1 MDNLLT
7 PFHDW
12 LVEQRR
18 WLHQHPELSYQEYQ
32 TAARIAEVAESL
44 GLSVQTGVGKTGVI
58 GRLRARRAGPTVAL
72 RADMDALPL
81 DEANA
86 VPYKSRHA
94 GVMHACGHDA
104 HMTIALGVARRL
116 VESRWPEQGRGEVLF
131 VFQPAEEGGAGA
143 RAVLEAGAFDPTSVA
158 AIFAGH
164 LQPELALGH
173 IGLVRGVSN
182 AASDSIR
189 IHITGTG
196 GHAAH
201 PHLCADPIVAGA
213 HLVTQLQTI
222 VSRSLA
228 PTEPAVVSIGRF
240 RAGSASNIIAPH
252 AVLEGTLRTLS
263 AETRETAMARL
274 QELAAGLET
283 AFKVTVKLEVNS
295 GYPML
300 VNHAEL
306 VEFTLVEA
314 KSLLG
319 ADRVH
324 LQGPRMGAEDFAY
337 FLEKI
342 PGVMVRLG
350 CADPET
356 GLQHGLHSP
365 HFDFDEK
372 ALDAGVMLFA
382 HLLTKCLA
390 AKIGECE

>member
-1 MDNLLT
+1 MDNLPT

-12 LVEQRR
+12 LVALRR
-18 WLHQHPELSYQEYQ
+18 WLHQHPELSYQEVK

-58 GRLRARRAGPTVAL
+58 ARLRAKRAGPTVAL

-86 VPYKSRHA
+86 VPYKSRHP

-104 HMTIALGVARRL
+104 HMTIALGVARWL

-143 RAVLEAGAFDPTSVA
+143 RAILESGAFDPASVA

-164 LQPELALGH
+164 LQPELAVGH
-173 IGLVRGVSN
+173 IGLAPGVSN

-189 IHITGTG
+189 IHIIGKG

-213 HLVTQLQTI
+213 HLVTQLQAI

-240 RAGSASNIIAPH
+240 QAGSAGNIIAPQ
-252 AVLEGTLRTLS
+252 ARLEGTLRTLT
-263 AETRETAMARL
+263 AETRETALARL

-283 AFKVTVKLEVNS
+283 AFNVTVKMDINA
-295 GYPML
+295 GYPVL
-300 VNHAEL
+300 VNHPEV
-306 VEFTLVEA
+306 VEFTLKEGR
-314 KSLLG
+314 SLLG

-337 FLEKI
+337 FLEQT

-350 CADPET
+350 CVDPET
-356 GLQHGLHSP
+356 GFQHGLHSP
-365 HFDFDEK
+365 LFDFDER
-372 ALDAGVMLFA
+372 ALDAGVMLFV
-382 HLLTKCLA
+382 HLLTGFLSK
-390 AKIGECE
+390 EDSR

>member
-1 MDNLLT
+1 MDNLPT

-12 LVEQRR
+12 LVALRR
-18 WLHQHPELSYQEYQ
+18 WLHQHPELSYQEVK

-44 GLSVQTGVGKTGVI
+44 GLSVETGVGKTGVI
-58 GRLRARRAGPTVAL
+58 ARLRAKRAGPTVAL

-86 VPYKSRHA
+86 VPYKSRHP

-104 HMTIALGVARRL
+104 HMTIALGVARWL

-143 RAVLEAGAFDPTSVA
+143 RAILESGAFDPTSVA

-164 LQPELALGH
+164 LQPELAVGH
-173 IGLVRGVSN
+173 IGLAPGVSN

-189 IHITGTG
+189 IHIIGKG

-240 RAGSASNIIAPH
+240 QAGSAGNIIAPQ
-252 AVLEGTLRTLS
+252 ARLEGTLRTLT
-263 AETRETAMARL
+263 AETRETALARL
-274 QELAAGLET
+274 QELAAGT
-283 AFKVTVKLEVNS
+283 GNS
-295 GYPML
+295 LQCDGENGHQRGLP
-300 VNHAEL
+300 
-306 VEFTLVEA
+306 
-314 KSLLG
+314 G
-319 ADRVH
+319 AGEPSRGRRIH
-324 LQGPRMGAEDFAY
+324 TEGG
-337 FLEKI
+337 KI
-342 PGVMVRLG
+342 PAGSRSGALAG
-350 CADPET
+350 SADGSRRFCLFSGENPRGHDPS
-356 GLQHGLHSP
+356 GLRRPGNGLSARSSFSASSTLMKEHWMR
-365 HFDFDEK
+365 E
-372 ALDAGVMLFA
+372 
-382 HLLTKCLA
+382 
-390 AKIGECE
+390 